1 MRKYNITKE
10 NFSIIE
16 DNIKDNE
23 LSDIREVF
31 WIEYYNS
38 FKDGYNSTKGGDVGN
53 GGELKGEKN
62 PKSILSNEEVLAIR
76 KMRAKMKYSK
86 AEIFNMYKHRIS
98 AGCFHKIWNY
108 NTYTDIGIELNT
120 PEVIDYY
127 KYCKSSGSI
136 NKHCMFTE
144 QDILNIR
151 HAYFIDVI
159 SSKELSQIYNCN
171 STTISRIIGNK
182 TYSDIPMPTPSF
194 PFRRKN
200 HIFKKEEVDVF
211 IN

>member
-1 MRKYNITKE
+1 
-10 NFSIIE
+10 
-16 DNIKDNE
+16 
-23 LSDIREVF
+23 
-31 WIEYYNS
+31 
-38 FKDGYNSTKGGDVGN
+38 
-53 GGELKGEKN
+53 
-62 PKSILSNEEVLAIR
+62 
-76 KMRAKMKYSK
+76 
-86 AEIFNMYKHRIS
+86 
-98 AGCFHKIWNY
+98 
-108 NTYTDIGIELNT
+108 
-120 PEVIDYY
+120 
-127 KYCKSSGSI
+127 
-136 NKHCMFTE
+136 MFTE

-211 IN
+211 INQFVDSKLDIKTFWESIKDDLENLFGGYSQSQFRIFINKELKNRGLEYKANGKWNFEIIKLN